1 METKTAYLVLPIS
14 LVITLL
20 LGACSSTP
28 TASEMPKKSKTIA
41 DIMKRQTGGRA
52 RKDYR
57 KPPQTWQTSPAYQ
70 RGSMGNHVSNNINYT
85 RSEAKELHGL
95 FPRLSNPDLCMYIY
109 PHLSLENATVPGYS
123 SCFSLYDQNH
133 YALPGEAP
141 AIRSVR

>member
-1 METKTAYLVLPIS
+1 MEMKHIITVLPIS
-14 LVITLL
+14 LVFSVF
-20 LGACSSTP
+20 LGACTTTP
-28 TASEMPKKSKTIA
+28 KASIQPKKSKTIA
-41 DIMKRQTGGRA
+41 DIMQGQTGKSA
-52 RKDYR
+52 LKNYR
-57 KPPQTWQTSPAYQ
+57 KKPSQWQTSPAYQ
-70 RGSMGNHVSNNINYT
+70 VNPMSYT

-141 AIRSVR
+141 ATRSVR

>member
-1 METKTAYLVLPIS
+1 MEMKTIYLVLPIS
-14 LVITLL
+14 VALSLL
-20 LGACSSTP
+20 LGACSSNP
-28 TASEMPKKSKTIA
+28 TASELPKKSKTIA
-41 DIMKRQTGGRA
+41 DIMKRQTGGKVRE
-52 RKDYR
+52 DYR

-70 RGSMGNHVSNNINYT
+70 PDLIGNHVSNNINYT

-133 YALPGEAP
+133 YALPGEVP